1 MSRSIFSN
9 TKLAVSSAVDTSV
22 SIFAT
27 LDTTAKALDNV
38 AQVGLIASED
48 WKKQAKFES
57 NLKDKARAKIMEN
70 QEAIAAIETQM
81 LTSMLGDYL
90 PESKTS
96 ELFALPS

>member
-27 LDTTAKALDNV
+27 LDTTAQALDNV
-38 AQVGLIASED
+38 ASVGLIASND
-48 WKKQAKFES
+48 WKKQAIFES

-70 QEAIAAIETQM
+70 QQAITAIENQL
-81 LTSMLGDYL
+81 LTSMLGDYI
-90 PESKTS
+90 PETKAS
-96 ELFALPS
+96 EIFALPS